1 MFNSA
6 LATQCSTHTHA
17 AAHLSNNGEPR
28 FHNVEMSRR
37 VLCLRA
43 PLLRDAQD
51 GCSGWYGGASMS

>member
-6 LATQCSTHTHA
+6 LATQCSTHTHPLTPPHT
-17 AAHLSNNGEPR
+17 AAHLYDEPR

-43 PLLRDAQD
+43 PQLRDAQD
-51 GCSGWYGGASMS
+51 D